1 MTLLKRLSLVV
12 IIGFAVSAC
21 APKDEKTTIVKERQ
35 ASENLAESMQLTA
48 ADESTLVLQKS
59 ALGKAF
65 LMTPSLVLSKRTPD
79 FNDFKPQIISFERS
93 ASRLGM
99 FRLSSNNLYSSIPT
113 DKLLQTFHIVKETSE
128 TLTIDISA
136 GFRNLNFEEHLSIV
150 EREAIDKQQSVTG
163 EGYEVTADIKEA
175 LIRKSEITDNTM
187 YIEQAV
193 RFGSLPIVQSE
204 EEAQAS
210 QAASPFQVALTAKV
224 IVEIKPYV
232 MNQEFKSQ
240 LFDKTQRVGFFINF
254 ATLAEQEA
262 ALPQITKWDI
272 SEKRTPIVVAL
283 EENIPAEVS
292 DAVAEGITYWN
303 KVIGREVLTIRKG
316 FKATDRV
323 SDRMIIIRWVQWD
336 SAGFAYA
343 SMQADPMTGEILRA
357 QVFMTSSWLK
367 MLQTELKVPLSGKA
381 AKNKSGL
388 CVMEQSKIQTAHA
401 LTNLSGAHKLKF
413 TQDTIRMVVAHE
425 MGHVMGLRHN
435 FAGSFNHE
443 GSDEDLLKA
452 QTDYLTDENHPGFP
466 FASTVMD
473 YERGLYTAL
482 LGAQIKHSVLP
493 YDSAA
498 IGWGYKNQKI
508 ELAKN
513 TYCSDE
519 HIAIANANNAEV
531 YGCERFDALKNPTL
545 GAQQSVQSA
554 IDNVVSKKFRDLLS
568 IQNNNDPYKKSL
580 SVEES
585 ASLIF
590 VPVDLGQLEH
600 ILFAPKDKTTV
611 ISIET
616 ALSSFQSSYSMK
628 GDLQSEYSIES
639 KMFEDLKS
647 IGGVSGLISN
657 WLKLP
662 SQTTGGFQTIQ
673 NQVADFFTKLD
684 APQSGF
690 EQSMLIVI
698 SNKMLESAK
707 KEDEKLLSTVM
718 VKFVPVYKGNYN
730 FKTIEEYKDSQR
742 NPDKYPAPIMRY
754 RSNVKLGDAKL
765 LMSLFKEAVLSGK
778 DAAKK
783 VTVNGQ
789 ELEIQLLGYS
799 NYNRD
804 TLIKAFILEN
814 WSTGLQ
820 GEISAPLIEQTQ
832 LLKEALAANTLT
844 VLKALGKP
852 VPALTSAE
860 LVKAVK
866 EITYSQMTGI
876 YAFELER
883 ELSVLEKLENA
894 KPE

>member
-1 MTLLKRLSLVV
+1 MTLLKHLSLVV
-12 IIGFAVSAC
+12 IVGFVVSAC
-21 APKDEKTTIVKERQ
+21 APKDEKTTVIKERQ
-35 ASENLAESMQLTA
+35 ASENLAESMQLTSG
-48 ADESTLVLQKS
+48 ESTLVIQKS

-113 DKLLQTFHIVKETSE
+113 DKLLQTFRIVKETSE
-128 TLTIDISA
+128 ALTIDISE
-136 GFRNLNFEEHLSIV
+136 GFRNISFEEHLSIV
-150 EREAIDKQQSVTG
+150 ERDTIDQQQSVVG

-175 LIRKSEITDNTM
+175 LIRKSEMTDNTM

-193 RFGSLPIVQSE
+193 RFGSLPILESE

-210 QAASPFQVALTAKV
+210 QALSPFQVALTAKV
-224 IVEIKPYV
+224 IIEIKPYV
-232 MNQEFKSQ
+232 MNQQFKSQ

-254 ATLAEQEA
+254 ATLAEQEE
-262 ALPQITKWDI
+262 ALPQIVKWDI
-272 SEKRTPIVVAL
+272 SEKRAPIVVAL
-283 EENIPAEVS
+283 EENIPAEIS
-292 DAVAEGITYWN
+292 EAVAEGVTYWN
-303 KVIGREVLTIRKG
+303 KVIGREVLTILRG

-323 SDRMIIIRWVQWD
+323 SDRMIIIRWVHWD

-367 MLQTELKVPLSGKA
+367 MQQAELAAPIAGKA

-388 CVMEQSKIQTAHA
+388 CVMEQSAMQTAQS
-401 LTNLSGAHKLKF
+401 LTNLSSAHKLKF
-413 TQDTIRMVVAHE
+413 AQDTIRMVVAHE

-443 GSDEDLLKA
+443 GSDEELLKA
-452 QTDYLTDENHPGFP
+452 QSDYLANENHTGFP
-466 FASTVMD
+466 LSSTVMD
-473 YERGLYTAL
+473 YERGLHTAM

-498 IGWGYKNQKI
+498 IGWGYKDQKI

-519 HIAIANANNAEV
+519 HIAIANQNNAVV

-554 IDNVVSKKFRDLLS
+554 LDNVVSKKFRDLLS
-568 IQNNNDPYKKSL
+568 IQHDNDPYEKTPK
-580 SVEES
+580 VEES
-585 ASLIF
+585 A
-590 VPVDLGQLEH
+590 DLLSVQVNLRDLEN
-600 ILFAPKDKTTV
+600 ILFTQKDKTTV
-611 ISIET
+611 ISIDT

-639 KMFEDLKS
+639 KMFDDLKS
-647 IGGVSGLISN
+647 IGGLTGLISN
-657 WLKLP
+657 WLKLS
-662 SQTTGGFQTIQ
+662 SQSNGAFQTIQ

-684 APQSGF
+684 AAQSGF
-690 EQSMLIVI
+690 EQNMLIVI

-730 FKTIEEYKDSQR
+730 YKTIEEYKDAQK

-754 RSNVKLGDAKL
+754 RSGVKLGDAKL
-765 LMSLFKEAVLSGK
+765 LMSLFKEAILSGK

-789 ELEIQLLGYS
+789 ELEIQLLSYS

-804 TLIKAFILEN
+804 TLIKAFVLEN
-814 WSTGLQ
+814 WPTGLHS
-820 GEISAPLIEQTQ
+820 EMKTSLLEQSQ
-832 LLKEALAANTLT
+832 QLKEALAANTL
-844 VLKALGKP
+844 VILKALGKS

-860 LVKAVK
+860 LIKAVK
-866 EITYSQMTGI
+866 EITYSQMSGI

-883 ELSVLEKLENA
+883 ELAVLEKLENA

>member
-1 MTLLKRLSLVV
+1 MTLLKRLSLV
-12 IIGFAVSAC
+12 IIVGFAISAC

-48 ADESTLVLQKS
+48 TDESTLVLQKS

-113 DKLLQTFHIVKETSE
+113 DKLLQTFRIVKETSE

-136 GFRNLNFEEHLSIV
+136 GFRNLSFEEHLSIV
-150 EREAIDKQQSVTG
+150 ESDTLEMQQTVG
-163 EGYEVTADIKEA
+163 AGGFEVTADIKEA
-175 LIRKSEITDNTM
+175 LIRKSEMTDNTM

-193 RFGSLPIVQSE
+193 RFGSLPIVKSEE

-210 QAASPFQVALTAKV
+210 QAFSPFKVALTAKV
-224 IVEIKPYV
+224 IIEIKPYV
-232 MNQEFKSQ
+232 MNQQFKSQ
-240 LFDKTQRVGFFINF
+240 LFDKAQRVGFFINF
-254 ATLAEQEA
+254 ATLAEQEEV
-262 ALPQITKWDI
+262 LPQIVKWDI
-272 SEKRTPIVVAL
+272 SEKRAPIVVAL
-283 EENIPAEVS
+283 EENIPPEIS
-292 DAVAEGITYWN
+292 EAVAEGVTYWN

-323 SDRMIIIRWVQWD
+323 NDRMIIIRWVQWD

-367 MLQTELKVPLSGKA
+367 MQQEALAVPIAGKA
-381 AKNKSGL
+381 AKNKTGL
-388 CVMEQSKIQTAHA
+388 CVLEQSQMQAA
-401 LTNLSGAHKLKF
+401 QMLTNLSNTHKLKF

-443 GSDEDLLKA
+443 GSDEELLKA
-452 QTDYLTDENHPGFP
+452 QTDYLANENHPGFP
-466 FASTVMD
+466 FSSTVMD
-473 YERGLYTAL
+473 YERGMHTAL

-493 YDSAA
+493 YDAAA
-498 IGWGYKNQKI
+498 IGWGYKDQKI

-519 HIAIANANNAEV
+519 HIAIANQNNAVV

-545 GAQQSVQSA
+545 GAQQSVQS
-554 IDNVVSKKFRDLLS
+554 DLENVVSKKFRELLS
-568 IQNNNDPYKKSL
+568 IQNDNDPYKKTQ

-585 ASLIF
+585 IALS
-590 VPVDLGQLEH
+590 VPADLGELEN
-600 ILFAPKDKTTV
+600 ILFAPKDETTV
-611 ISIET
+611 ISIDT
-616 ALSSFQSSYSMK
+616 AISSFQSSYSMK
-628 GDLQSEYSIES
+628 GDLQSEFSIES
-639 KMFEDLKS
+639 KMFDDLKLV
-647 IGGVSGLISN
+647 GGLTGLISN
-657 WLKLP
+657 TLKL
-662 SQTTGGFQTIQ
+662 SSLSNGALQIFQ
-673 NQVADFFTKLD
+673 NQVTDFFAKLD
-684 APQSGF
+684 PLQSGF
-690 EQSMLIVI
+690 EPNMLITI
-698 SNKMLESAK
+698 SSKMLESAK
-707 KEDEKLLSTVM
+707 KEDEKLLSALM
-718 VKFVPVYKGNYN
+718 VKFIPVYKGSYN
-730 FKTIEEYKDSQR
+730 FKTIEEYKDSQK

-754 RSNVKLGDAKL
+754 RSNIKLGDAKL

-804 TLIKAFILEN
+804 TLIKAFVLEN

-820 GEISAPLIEQTQ
+820 GEIRTPLVEQTQ
-832 LLKEALAANTLT
+832 LLKEALAANTLA

-860 LVKAVK
+860 LIKAVK

-883 ELSVLEKLENA
+883 ELAVLEKLENA